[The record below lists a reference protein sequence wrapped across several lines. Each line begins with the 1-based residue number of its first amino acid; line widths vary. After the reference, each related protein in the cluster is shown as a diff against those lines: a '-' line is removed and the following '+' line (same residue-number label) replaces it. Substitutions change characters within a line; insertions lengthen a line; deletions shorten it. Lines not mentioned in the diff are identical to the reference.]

1 MAKTD
6 NKEKKSSAKGVNKLL
21 NFFGL
26 ALKDTN
32 SNGKPYIVPGKPE
45 KELDKRKT
53 DSDYATSPIDFPSD
67 IQKALEY
74 FMANLDMSSNS
85 ERFNRY
91 QQLLF
96 MVRSSGLMAT
106 AAQIYSEET
115 FETKDGV
122 RPIQVKSKDKE
133 IEKIFY
139 NWLDSVGFNNNVLR
153 ELSWNLTVFGDAFW
167 INSIDLEKGVIGVSV
182 LDPFLV
188 KDKLEFSLNTLGQN
202 KGWKST
208 ATNLV
213 NRYQA
218 LKNIAAMLDNESLED
233 DYSLYYQSYLLGYE
247 IRTSVAQDSDVK
259 ALPPWA
265 ITHFR
270 HFSTQSEFFPFGRPL
285 FINSVARFKSYM
297 TTEMLIDML
306 RVASFPKEKITVK
319 GGETLSPLDR
329 RIKLNEAKQMIE
341 NMCPRTNSKDNISIG
356 DRIYDMDDL
365 YEYDVIDPGV
375 DIDKLGDLEMKLD
388 DLILSTGIP
397 DSYLIPSR
405 GSGMGGESASALFYN
420 NKIFQRRVVG
430 NKSALLEGITHTF
443 RMHLE
448 LTNKAD
454 GAETEFE
461 LFMPVNADMYSDDKT
476 SFEGDMLKLA
486 TDMMDG
492 LGQALGLERGESL
505 PEPVVRD
512 IFKHY
517 LPIDDKI
524 VDRWISK
531 IVKKSEEYE
540 KEEANDD
547 PNATHKEPAP
557 FIMRSK
563 ETVDKVNKFIESYNK
578 GQQDSTLR
586 QLYFATKNR
595 LGLTNG
601 LFGNNLYY
609 NDSVHIKENKE
620 KPGSEYS
627 VYSLLSKQKIDKRL
641 KEKSNKNSEKQ

>member
-6 NKEKKSSAKGVNKLL
+6 KTQSKGINKLL
-21 NFFGL
+21 NIFGL
-26 ALKDTN
+26 ALKDNGTN
-32 SNGKPYIVPGKPE
+32 DVKYVVPGKPE
-45 KELDKRKT
+45 KQQTKNKSDN
-53 DSDYATSPIDFPSD
+53 DYATTPVEFPSD
-67 IQKALEY
+67 VQKALDY

-91 QQLLF
+91 QSLLF
-96 MVRSSGLMAT
+96 MCRSSGLMAS
-106 AAQIYSEET
+106 AAQIYTEES
-115 FETKDGV
+115 FEAKDGV
-122 RPIQVKSKDKE
+122 RPVQIKAKDKN
-133 IEKIFY
+133 IEKAFY
-139 NWLDSVGFNNNVLR
+139 HWLDSIGFNNNILR

-167 INSIDLEKGVIGVSV
+167 INSIDLEKGVIGISV

-188 KDKLEFSLNTLGQN
+188 KDKLEFSLNSLGQN
-202 KGWKST
+202 RGWKAT

-213 NRYQA
+213 NRFQS
-218 LKNIAAMLDNESLED
+218 LKNIAKMLDNESLED

-247 IRTSVAQDSDVK
+247 IRTSIAQDTDTK

-285 FINSVARFKSYM
+285 FINSLARFKSYM

-341 NMCPRTNSKDNISIG
+341 NMCPKTNSKDNLSIG

-365 YEYDVIDPGV
+365 YEYEILDPGI
-375 DIDKLGDLEMKLD
+375 DIDQLGDLTMKLD

-405 GSGMGGESASALFYN
+405 GSGMGGESAAALFYN
-420 NKIFQRRVVG
+420 NKIFQRRVIG

-448 LTNKAD
+448 LTNTQD
-454 GAETEFE
+454 GEETEFE
-461 LFMPVNADMYSDDKT
+461 LFMPVNADMYSNDKT
-476 SFEGDMLKLA
+476 SFESDMLKLA
-486 TDMMDG
+486 VEMMDG
-492 LGQALGLERGESL
+492 LGQALGLERGQSL

-517 LPIDDKI
+517 LPIDDEV

-531 IVKKSEEYE
+531 IVKKTEDEPGVDNNTE
-540 KEEANDD
+540 
-547 PNATHKEPAP
+547 PNATQKEPAP
-557 FIMRSK
+557 FIIHS
-563 ETVDKVNKFIESYNK
+563 ESTEKVNKFVESYNK
-578 GQQDSTLR
+578 GYQDDMLR
-586 QLYFATKNR
+586 KLYFATKNR
-595 LGLTNG
+595 LGITNG
-601 LFGNNLYY
+601 LIGNNIFY
-609 NDSVHIKENKE
+609 NDSTRVKENKS
-620 KPGSEYS
+620 KPGSEHS
-627 VYSLLSKQKIDKRL
+627 IYSLLRSQKIDRKL
-641 KEKSNKNSEKQ
+641 KEKTKNNKK